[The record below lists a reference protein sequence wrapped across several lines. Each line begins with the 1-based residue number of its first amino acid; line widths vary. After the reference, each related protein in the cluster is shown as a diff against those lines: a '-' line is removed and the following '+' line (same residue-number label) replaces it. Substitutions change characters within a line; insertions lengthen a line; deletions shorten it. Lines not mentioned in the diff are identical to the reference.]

1 VKLGHSLPIVLGLL
15 HTCSKPA
22 TGQGFNGL
30 SATALASTLTISTV
44 IAAGQQ
50 PLSVSNTSTTYTV
63 TTFFGGAKKITAGL
77 NAAMPANVTLTATY
91 NAPSGAAST
100 GPVNLDTTARDMVT
114 NITNEFNSSNGIT
127 YSLSATVLA
136 GVVPSQ
142 SRTVTLTLTN
152 YP

>member
-1 VKLGHSLPIVLGLL
+1 VKLGYSLLIVLGML
-15 HTCSKPA
+15 HVCSMPA
-22 TGQGFNGL
+22 TGQGINGL
-30 SATALASTLTISTV
+30 NATALPGALRILTAV
-44 IAAGQQ
+44 AGQQ
-50 PLSVSNTSTTYTV
+50 PTAVTDASTTYTV
-63 TTFFGGAKKITAGL
+63 TTFFGGSKKITASL

-91 NAPSGAAST
+91 NAPSGATST

-114 NITNEFNSSNGIT
+114 NINNEFNSSNGIT
-127 YSLSATVLA
+127 YTLSATVLA